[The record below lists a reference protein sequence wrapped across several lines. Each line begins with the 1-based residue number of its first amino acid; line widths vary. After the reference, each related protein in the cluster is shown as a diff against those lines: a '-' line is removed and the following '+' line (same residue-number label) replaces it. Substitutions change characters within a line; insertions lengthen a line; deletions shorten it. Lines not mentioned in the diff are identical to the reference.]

1 MCSIKSH
8 TSHFFFIFDMKLYF
22 LLYMIYFKIG
32 ANFPSSRLSR
42 CLAIQVEWN
51 ESWSEKLNQFGA
63 TIEWDTTDYTQHQPV
78 GWINNIVV
86 DDWIILLSFNSAN
99 WWAYF
104 HSPVLGSVEG
114 LNILVHRVYFGQLLL
129 SARCLRQHNILSKYF
144 FILSKYFLHFA
155 IKQYLDSEKIRNDK
169 NPRHPLGPQQK

>member
-1 MCSIKSH
+1 MI
-8 TSHFFFIFDMKLYF
+8 YN
-22 LLYMIYFKIG
+22 MIYFKIE
-32 ANFPSSRLSR
+32 ANFPTLVSVDGR

-63 TIEWDTTDYTQHQPV
+63 TIERDTTTPASELID
-78 GWINNIVV
+78 NIVV

-104 HSPVLGSVEG
+104 QSPVLGSEEG

-169 NPRHPLGPQQK
+169 NPRHPLGPQQKYPAYFSALNSWKCVDNVTPLWS

>member
-1 MCSIKSH
+1 MFSC
-8 TSHFFFIFDMKLYF
+8 TSWMEWKL
-22 LLYMIYFKIG
+22 IWKAEPIWRDNWVG
-32 ANFPSSRLSR
+32 TP
-42 CLAIQVEWN
+42 
-51 ESWSEKLNQFGA
+51 
-63 TIEWDTTDYTQHQPV
+63 HQPV
-78 GWINNIVV
+78 ELINNIVV

-169 NPRHPLGPQQK
+169 NPRHPLGPQQKYPAYFSALNSWKCVDNVTPTLRLVLVCWYNGGYLGHGMGR